1 MDVYPSWW
9 LVWFITSSLYHLQVC
24 WGRGWKTKCVPSPP
38 PFSSSP
44 SPPRCKSHRWSTSLW
59 SRGPLPLVQILT
71 SQQTLKMTRSKIWKR
86 SVGIS
91 LISCGLAERGK
102 VELSHLCDF
111 NFPSQPVTVDI
122 EWGEDNESNVTP
134 AGGELYLTTYLSETR
149 LGLLCRH
156 FSYSTFPST
165 RWETPGHHNICTDLK
180 TCTSLWN
187 IHILAS

>member
-1 MDVYPSWW
+1 MDPSWW

-134 AGGELYLTTYLSETR
+134 AGGELYLTTYLSKTR